1 MVAFVDCAGC
11 RYGDHS
17 RHHEVVQYVPP
28 GVMGGMRCV
37 CKGDCAERKARQ
49 DEARRQ
55 ASVRPCPCCE
65 GDGCSECDN
74 TGQRVRTHID
84 AGDGATI
91 SVSGSSPLS
100 DEAREAL
107 AAVARAAFAQMTE
120 QEPTGGEA

>member
-1 MVAFVDCAGC
+1 MSHD
-11 RYGDHS
+11 
-17 RHHEVVQYVPP
+17 
-28 GVMGGMRCV
+28 
-37 CKGDCAERKARQ
+37 ERI
-49 DEARRQ
+49 
-55 ASVRPCPCCE
+55 RPCPYCE
-65 GDGCSECDN
+65 DEGMEGQGCSECDN